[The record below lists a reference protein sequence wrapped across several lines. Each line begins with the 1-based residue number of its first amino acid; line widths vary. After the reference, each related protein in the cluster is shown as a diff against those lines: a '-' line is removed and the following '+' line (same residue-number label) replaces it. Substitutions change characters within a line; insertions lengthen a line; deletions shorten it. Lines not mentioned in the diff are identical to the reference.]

1 MVILMETSL
10 IEKHT
15 CSAPTEKHLENVIR
29 VELILSKLVLVS
41 LSEIIFCAM
50 LIINLP
56 FLCVTQAGKS
66 G

>member
-1 MVILMETSL
+1 MVILMVTSL

-15 CSAPTEKHLENVIR
+15 CSTATEKHLENVIR

-56 FLCVTQAGKS
+56 LLCVT
-66 G
+66 